1 MGVHLFRGRF
11 THPRIGGPPRSI
23 SPRKGGVGVHHCYR
37 TSRLGGGGGGVN
49 GKGGPS
55 ILQHWFSTLHIYISH
70 KATLGHTVLSK
81 LNDL

>member
-49 GKGGPS
+49 GKGVHLSCNTGLVPY
-55 ILQHWFSTLHIYISH
+55 IYTSH
-70 KATLGHTVLSK
+70 TKPR
-81 LNDL
+81 